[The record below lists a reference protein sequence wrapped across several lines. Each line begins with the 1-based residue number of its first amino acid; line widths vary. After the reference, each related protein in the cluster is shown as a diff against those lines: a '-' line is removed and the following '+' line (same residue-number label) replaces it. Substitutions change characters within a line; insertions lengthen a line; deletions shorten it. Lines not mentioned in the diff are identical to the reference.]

1 MKYKPRPRLWVK
13 VMLKVLYIE
22 DDPQQVEIIRM
33 FLARENVEVVNARDG
48 VSGWQAVQQEQ
59 PALVLIDINLPAM
72 TGLEVAELIR
82 ANPDLCHI
90 PLIAL
95 TSTLKISHQTAD
107 ISRLFDAYLSKPIM
121 RADVVNCVRSLI
133 GQANP

>member
-1 MKYKPRPRLWVK
+1 
-13 VMLKVLYIE
+13 MLKVLYIE

-33 FLARENVEVVNARDG
+33 FLARENVDVVTARDG
-48 VSGWQAVQQEQ
+48 ISGLQAVQQEE

-72 TGLEVAELIR
+72 TGLEVAEHVR
-82 ANPDLCHI
+82 ADPHLCHI

-95 TSTLKISHQTAD
+95 TSTMKFIHQTSD
-107 ISRLFDAYLSKPIM
+107 IERLFDAYLSKPIM

-133 GQANP
+133 GQINP